1 MCVEYVNVAE
11 MKWVA
16 GAMKVEP
23 QTRSDVAAPTMK
35 EGGTAKWMSSQDY
48 ATTTPATEQY
58 PTDVSVQ
65 KKKKKGLGFLRL
77 SLSSRH
83 RSRRLSESSTAP
95 IESSIDSRRGHPLP
109 SPIKNNPPSPTKPS
123 YDIPAAHAASVD
135 AAISAM
141 LDSMANIA
149 DQWTFNSEKQ
159 GVRAY
164 SKDEGT
170 LLSVLGV
177 GSLPFPPAHVAT
189 FLFDASK
196 RPEYDSAC
204 ASCARLHTLD
214 SHTAIDY
221 FASKAV
227 LMVAGRDFVNLVHW
241 RQLPDGSIV
250 LVAVATSDPSKPSPS
265 PGLVRGEI
273 HVAGWTIAALGASHS
288 TVSFLIKMDL
298 KGNIPGYIQRKV
310 ALDQAFCMLHVQRAM
325 QRRPPTPPFL
335 THDVAAPQTSPANDP
350 QPTTQTPVVEL
361 ACDPPA
367 STATFNLIGHCASPW
382 VAFGTFLTVL
392 YGLPLVGID
401 EVVHDIVVWNTIAC
415 MTYVL
420 WVTTT
425 RYNTVSQEY

>member
-1 MCVEYVNVAE
+1 

-35 EGGTAKWMSSQDY
+35 EGGTAKRMSSQDY

-109 SPIKNNPPSPTKPS
+109 SPIKNNPPSPKKPS

-141 LDSMANIA
+141 LDSVVNIS

-164 SKDEGT
+164 SKDE
-170 LLSVLGV
+170 
-177 GSLPFPPAHVAT
+177 
-189 FLFDASK
+189 
-196 RPEYDSAC
+196 EYDSAC

-288 TVSFLIKMDL
+288 KVSFLIKMDL

-367 STATFNLIGHCASPW
+367 STATFNPIGHCASPW

-401 EVVHDIVVWNTIAC
+401 DVVHDIVVWNTIAC

-425 RYNTVSQEY
+425 RHNTVSQEY

>member
-35 EGGTAKWMSSQDY
+35 EGGTAKRMSSQDY
-48 ATTTPATEQY
+48 AMTTPATEQY

-65 KKKKKGLGFLRL
+65 KKKKGLGFLRL

-196 RPEYDSAC
+196 RP
-204 ASCARLHTLD
+204 
-214 SHTAIDY
+214 
-221 FASKAV
+221 
-227 LMVAGRDFVNLVHW
+227 
-241 RQLPDGSIV
+241 
-250 LVAVATSDPSKPSPS
+250 
-265 PGLVRGEI
+265 
-273 HVAGWTIAALGASHS
+273 
-288 TVSFLIKMDL
+288 
-298 KGNIPGYIQRKV
+298 
-310 ALDQAFCMLHVQRAM
+310 
-325 QRRPPTPPFL
+325 
-335 THDVAAPQTSPANDP
+335 
-350 QPTTQTPVVEL
+350 
-361 ACDPPA
+361 
-367 STATFNLIGHCASPW
+367 
-382 VAFGTFLTVL
+382 
-392 YGLPLVGID
+392 
-401 EVVHDIVVWNTIAC
+401 
-415 MTYVL
+415 
-420 WVTTT
+420 
-425 RYNTVSQEY
+425 